1 MTDGFLRLFA
11 ARPVAQIARDLVDI
25 FIVAYVVYRALLVL
39 RGTRAMQ
46 MGLGLGIVFLIYL
59 GAKVF
64 GLTTLLNLLSWL
76 LSSIIL
82 IVVVVFQNDIRR
94 ALIRVGGSNWF
105 TSGREQQ
112 SRVIDEV
119 VAAATELARHRMG
132 AIIAFEQDANVLE
145 FVKSEGIHI
154 DSVVTRELLVSLFVP
169 ESVNKLHDGA
179 VLIRDLKI
187 ARAGVFFPMPETKIL
202 DASLGSRH
210 RAALGITEET
220 DAVVVVVSEERG
232 TISFCFSGNIVS
244 NLDGQSLRHAL
255 LGLFG
260 RSSRRRRFAKKVAQG
275 GRTSLPTP
283 PVRSPAAGAP
293 AGAAAPGHEPPKP
306 AAPKPAAPTPPAPPA
321 PPTPME
327 GKPATAITK
336 TSSMIK
342 GPAEGEA
349 RTMSRMSTS
358 TPMRSGAEARASL
371 GSSAEVRSPAAA
383 QAPQDGDRPSSER
396 GRPAMV
402 DVPAGATDS
411 PVPSQRTF
419 VPTGQ
424 AAATAAS
431 NAATAASNA
440 ATAASKGSADGMPPR
455 DEP

>member
-1 MTDGFLRLFA
+1 MIEGLLRLFS
-11 ARPVAQIARDLVDI
+11 ARPPLQILRDLFDI
-25 FIVAYVVYRALLVL
+25 FIVAFIVYRALLVL

-46 MGLGLGIVFLIYL
+46 MGLGLGIVFLVYL
-59 GAKVF
+59 GAKLF
-64 GLTTLLNLLSWL
+64 RLTTLLNLLSWL

-94 ALIRVGGSNWF
+94 ALIRVGGKAWF
-105 TSGREQQ
+105 SAGREQQ

-154 DSVVTRELLVSLFVP
+154 DSMVTRELLVSLFVP

-260 RSSRRRRFAKKVAQG
+260 RSSRKRRFA
-275 GRTSLPTP
+275 RRPTRPALTASGP
-283 PVRSPAAGAP
+283 PSMPAP
-293 AGAAAPGHEPPKP
+293 RPPTEPSKTAAATPRPGGMADKTPPPKP
-306 AAPKPAAPTPPAPPA
+306 PPAPAPA
-321 PPTPME
+321 PAAKLP
-327 GKPATAITK
+327 
-336 TSSMIK
+336 
-342 GPAEGEA
+342 
-349 RTMSRMSTS
+349 TS
-358 TPMRSGAEARASL
+358 TPMKPAEMRASL
-371 GSSAEVRSPAAA
+371 PNDA
-383 QAPQDGDRPSSER
+383 DRPSPDRGRTTLGGEPPQGKPTEPR
-396 GRPAMV
+396 GDARGTLMPEGGTDNEGRPAV
-402 DVPAGATDS
+402 
-411 PVPSQRTF
+411 SQRTF
-419 VPTGQ
+419 VPTGTTGG
-424 AAATAAS
+424 AE
-431 NAATAASNA
+431 
-440 ATAASKGSADGMPPR
+440 GSPPR
-455 DEP
+455 DDS

>member
-11 ARPVAQIARDLVDI
+11 ARPVTQVARDLVDI

-145 FVKSEGIHI
+145 FVKSDGIHI

-275 GRTSLPTP
+275 GRASLPAP

-293 AGAAAPGHEPPKP
+293 AGAAAAPGHEPGKP
-306 AAPKPAAPTPPAPPA
+306 AAKPA
-321 PPTPME
+321 PME
-327 GKPATAITK
+327 GKPAAPITK
-336 TSSMIK
+336 TTSMIK
-342 GPAEGEA
+342 APAESEA

-358 TPMRSGAEARASL
+358 TPMRSGAEARAPA
-371 GSSAEVRSPAAA
+371 GSSADLRSPAAA
-383 QAPQDGDRPSSER
+383 PAPPDGDRPSSER
-396 GRPAMV
+396 GRPAVV

-424 AAATAAS
+424 AAAA
-431 NAATAASNA
+431 
-440 ATAASKGSADGMPPR
+440 AASKGSAEGMPPR